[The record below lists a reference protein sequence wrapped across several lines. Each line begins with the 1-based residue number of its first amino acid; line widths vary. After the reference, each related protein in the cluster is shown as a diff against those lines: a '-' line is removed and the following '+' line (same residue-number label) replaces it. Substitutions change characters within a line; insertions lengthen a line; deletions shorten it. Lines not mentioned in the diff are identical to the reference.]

1 MEVKMKKSKK
11 LGLGIM
17 ATLLFLTISSLALA
31 EDLMILVASQDDLKK
46 VQPWVDFLTKNE
58 ITVKHFLPGDFEPVK
73 KSFYYVTLVGGM
85 DQSGIK
91 KLITE
96 VVGPAEVAALANKGT
111 PKMIVK
117 ENVWQPGQKVLIFT
131 GDTSQSAVQARTE
144 NREAWMKYL
153 KEWFNLGE
161 GPSGL
166 KAY

>member
-1 MEVKMKKSKK
+1 MKKEKK
-11 LGLGIM
+11 LGLVVM
-17 ATLLFLTISSLALA
+17 ATILFLMISSLALA
-31 EDLMILVASQDDLKK
+31 EDLMILVTSQDDLKK

-58 ITVKHFLPGDFEPVK
+58 ITVKSFSPGDFESVK
-73 KSFYYVTLVGGM
+73 KSFYYVTIMGGM

-96 VVGPAEVAALANKGT
+96 AVGTSEATALANKGT
-111 PKMIVK
+111 QEMIVK

-131 GDTSQSAVQARTE
+131 GDNSQSAVQARTE
-144 NREAWMKYL
+144 NRETWMKYL

-166 KAY
+166 KSY